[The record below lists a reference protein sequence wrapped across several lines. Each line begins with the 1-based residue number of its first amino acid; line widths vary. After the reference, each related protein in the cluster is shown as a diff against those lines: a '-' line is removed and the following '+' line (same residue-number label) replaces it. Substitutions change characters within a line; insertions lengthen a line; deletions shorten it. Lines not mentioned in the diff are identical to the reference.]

1 MFLRS
6 SVVTVW
12 RIRLFLIA
20 CMLVS
25 GAVPTSLVQAGPP
38 PQSESVRDLWLD
50 VSLGPPLV
58 DWFNRVARPDDIARV
73 ENVRQMDL
81 IDDVT
86 TGRKLVVFKSVA
98 EAERFVPRIADQI
111 DIIGYNL
118 ESGQGY
124 LSEELADPV
133 SNVKRMHDLARQYDL
148 LLAFGPDHNLAL
160 SDGVAVAPYV
170 DIIVLQVQRVQTD
183 PATVFEFVLPLIPR
197 LREANPDLEVSVQV
211 RTEGDVIGVVDLI
224 DALNDQ
230 LDGVSILTSPETVRT
245 AEALVTELQTRKDAI
260 PGPSATRTAPA
271 REDVKTRAISGPSEE
286 TGQNAS
292 LSCPLMVVGAFVA
305 GGLGGGVTAALI
317 CASRKGADGA
327 SRDRL

>member
-1 MFLRS
+1 MSFRS
-6 SVVTVW
+6 GVATVW
-12 RIRLFLIA
+12 KIRLFLIA

-25 GAVPTSLVQAGPP
+25 GAVPTSLVQAAPP
-38 PQSESVRDLWLD
+38 PQAESVSDLWLD

-81 IDDVT
+81 LEEVT
-86 TGRKLVVFKSVA
+86 AGRKLVVFKSVA

-118 ESGQGY
+118 ENGQGY
-124 LSEELADPV
+124 LSKELADPL

-170 DIIVLQVQRVQTD
+170 DIIILQVQRVQTD
-183 PATVFEFVLPLIPR
+183 PATVFKFVLPLIPQ
-197 LREANPDLEVSVQV
+197 LRQANPDLEVSVQV
-211 RTEGDVIGVVDLI
+211 RTEGDILEVVDLI

-230 LDGVSILTSPETVRT
+230 LDGVSILTSPETVDT
-245 AEALVTELQTRKDAI
+245 AEALVAELQTREDSI
-260 PGPSATRTAPA
+260 PGPSATTIAPA
-271 REDVKTRAISGPSEE
+271 EEVVETRTLTTASQEIGEDAG
-286 TGQNAS
+286 

-317 CASRKGADGA
+317 CASRRGAAGA
-327 SRDRL
+327 SSDRL